1 MTPTMAPHRIRICLL
16 DDHRILSEG
25 LAMVLGAES
34 DIEVV
39 AQCYN
44 VADAVQVAGS
54 QAVDLF
60 LVDLRLKGEDGFAL
74 IERLRGMKHPARVV
88 VLAAQVEDVELVRL
102 VRLGVAGI
110 ILKHSPPGE
119 LVHCIRFVA
128 SGEVWLDQKHIRVLI
143 RELSK
148 PAGNESDKALT
159 GREKEVLRALLQG
172 LSNKEIAERLE
183 IRETGVKFLLQNLF
197 RKTGV
202 HTRSQLVRIAMQRYR
217 DELGT

>member
-1 MTPTMAPHRIRICLL
+1 
-16 DDHRILSEG
+16 
-25 LAMVLGAES
+25 MVLGGEP

-44 VADAVQVAGS
+44 VADAAQVAGS
-54 QAVDLF
+54 RGVDLF

-74 IERLRGMKHPARVV
+74 IERLRAMKHPARVV
-88 VLAAQVEDVELVRL
+88 VLAAQVEDAELLRL
-102 VRLGVAGI
+102 VSLGVAGI
-110 ILKHSPPGE
+110 ILKHSPPGI
-119 LVHCIRFVA
+119 LVKCIRSVA
-128 SGEVWLDQKHIRVLI
+128 SGEVWLDQKHLQVLI

-148 PAGNESDKALT
+148 PLVNESDTALT

-172 LSNKEIAERLE
+172 LSNKEIAEHLD

-202 HTRSQLVRIAMQRYR
+202 HTRSQLVRIAMQTYR
-217 DELGT
+217 EELGT